1 MHYGY
6 GMAHVHYHLDLG
18 ARQDHSLITWYRATK
33 RDGSDAI
40 PVAVSRHNHP
50 MDHYTL
56 TQDDMGY
63 YLVAGIYGWAVWL
76 RRGDDGKILPITHT
90 PRRKIA
96 SLATVGVI
104 AWAVILFVLLRYT
117 DSTVPYGDS
126 FTTAASIVALY
137 MLARKYAEQWLV
149 WIVVDVVCCWLYVS
163 KGLYPTAAL
172 YGLYA
177 LLAVFGY
184 RKWLK
189 MMNENDSKDETT
201 QIA

>member
-1 MHYGY
+1 MFWLEL
-6 GMAHVHYHLDLG
+6 VG
-18 ARQDHSLITWYRATK
+18 A
-33 RDGSDAI
+33 AI
-40 PVAVSRHNHP
+40 GLAYLWLEYKASVWLWAAGIVMPAI
-50 MDHYTL
+50 YIYIYAQTGFYA
-56 TQDDMGY
+56 DMGINIY

-104 AWAVILFVLLRYT
+104 AWAVILFVLLHYT

-172 YGLYA
+172 YGLYT
-177 LLAVFGY
+177 LLAIFGY
-184 RKWLK
+184 CKWLK
-189 MMNENDSKDETT
+189 LMNKNENKDETIQT
-201 QIA
+201 A